1 MYFKERAKQESKK
14 KNKYKIII
22 FSLTISLISVP
33 FSIYLYIE
41 NIRLTNEVNYYKSLS
56 LVQENQKLTQEN
68 SYLKN
73 EVNVLNNGVANLQ
86 KRIKQINQTYNAQ
99 ISQLQEV
106 IKNKDVQI
114 NNLQQQINFYQN
126 QLQKAQLLVIT
137 LYGKIEGLG
146 KVKRIEFESE
156 GQKFITDVK
165 DNYYNIKL
173 INYKIYNVK
182 IYYEKTLSVL
192 SIDVPIGME
201 DYKDFGN
208 WKLESDEA
216 QYKYNWLFKQK

>member
-1 MYFKERAKQESKK
+1 MYFKERTKQESKK

-73 EVNVLNNGVANLQ
+73 EVNVLNNEVANLQ

-106 IKNKDVQI
+106 IKDKDVQI
-114 NNLQQQINFYQN
+114 INLQQQINFYQN

-192 SIDVPIGME
+192 SIEVPIGME

-216 QYKYNWLFKQK
+216 QYKYDWLFKQK

>member
-1 MYFKERAKQESKK
+1 MYFKERAKQES

-73 EVNVLNNGVANLQ
+73 EVNVLNNEVANLQ
-86 KRIKQINQTYNAQ
+86 KRIKQINQTYNTQ

-165 DNYYNIKL
+165 DNNYNIKL

-182 IYYEKTLSVL
+182 IYYEKTFWVF
-192 SIDVPIGME
+192 SIGE
-201 DYKDFGN
+201 DYKDLGN
-208 WKLESDEA
+208 WKLESNEV
-216 QYKYNWLFKQK
+216 QYKYDWLFKQK

>member
-1 MYFKERAKQESKK
+1 MYFKERAKQES

-68 SYLKN
+68 FYLKN
-73 EVNVLNNGVANLQ
+73 EVNVLNNEVANLQ

-192 SIDVPIGME
+192 SIEVPIGME

-208 WKLESDEA
+208 WKLESNEV
-216 QYKYNWLFKQK
+216 QYKYDWLFKQK

>member
-1 MYFKERAKQESKK
+1 MYFKEHAKQESKK
-14 KNKYKIII
+14 KYNIIILSLTI
-22 FSLTISLISVP
+22 FSLISLS
-33 FSIYLYIE
+33 FSIYLYNE

-73 EVNVLNNGVANLQ
+73 EVNVLNNEVANLQ

-146 KVKRIEFESE
+146 KVKRIEL
-156 GQKFITDVK
+156 K
-165 DNYYNIKL
+165 
-173 INYKIYNVK
+173 
-182 IYYEKTLSVL
+182 
-192 SIDVPIGME
+192 
-201 DYKDFGN
+201 
-208 WKLESDEA
+208 
-216 QYKYNWLFKQK
+216 